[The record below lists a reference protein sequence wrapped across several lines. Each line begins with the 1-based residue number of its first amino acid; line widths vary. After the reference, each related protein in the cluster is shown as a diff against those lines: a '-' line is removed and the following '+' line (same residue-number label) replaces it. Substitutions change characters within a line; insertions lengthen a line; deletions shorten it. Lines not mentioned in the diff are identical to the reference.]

1 MSSLVQHQSVES
13 EEKATNAVS
22 KCQTIGTHKCKV
34 EDMDIDMVALSA
46 SIDGDLKCSNCANT
60 RSQSTAA

>member
-46 SIDGDLKCSNCANT
+46 SIDGDT